1 MVIRNIKCM
10 LYNISQP
17 WQIGMPVGW
26 GCARRGGRRKL
37 VISLLE
43 LARCVF
49 VEYLVGNLVELHVPG
64 VRDSPSS
71 RSREA
76 CGQG

>member
-1 MVIRNIKCM
+1 M
-10 LYNISQP
+10 
-17 WQIGMPVGW
+17 GW

-76 CGQG
+76 GGQG